1 MEGRGTYM
9 RNMRSVKSSFRQTG
23 AADGTARKGV
33 KPFRRTEA
41 LLRLIRLCLSNL
53 RQVFVQ
59 GFWYRTSSR
68 PHGIRTALRLD
79 GRAVGPCSL
88 SCSISLELKC
98 QERSLLTPLRLLLC
112 RRSASLGR
120 ANMGS
125 RMKDVQRKLDLSLE
139 DLVEEQKTNG
149 GGKGGGRKRRRP
161 SPEPRREPEPRPE
174 RREASAPRSSREPEA
189 SEAKEPV
196 RRRDWVEAPELW
208 DELKQQQPKITIT
221 ITTTIIII
229 IVIIISVI
237 SSIVISSI
245 TSITFSTSII
255 GIIIIIII
263 IFIIIFIIIIL
274 IIIITVIITA
284 PRKEAEAPE
293 VAGARKTGRP
303 PQPAAA
309 PGPMPYPVMPGWPAY
324 DPRHPHPAWR
334 PMAPHMYPARHPAP
348 VFRPPAYGA
357 PPHMPVGYPPAMH
370 RWRPFR

>member
-1 MEGRGTYM
+1 
-9 RNMRSVKSSFRQTG
+9 
-23 AADGTARKGV
+23 
-33 KPFRRTEA
+33 
-41 LLRLIRLCLSNL
+41 
-53 RQVFVQ
+53 
-59 GFWYRTSSR
+59 
-68 PHGIRTALRLD
+68 
-79 GRAVGPCSL
+79 
-88 SCSISLELKC
+88 
-98 QERSLLTPLRLLLC
+98 
-112 RRSASLGR
+112 
-120 ANMGS
+120 
-125 RMKDVQRKLDLSLE
+125 MKDVQRKLDLSLE

-196 RRRDWVEAPELW
+196 RRRDWVEE
-208 DELKQQQPKITIT
+208 PKR
-221 ITTTIIII
+221 
-229 IVIIISVI
+229 
-237 SSIVISSI
+237 
-245 TSITFSTSII
+245 
-255 GIIIIIII
+255 
-263 IFIIIFIIIIL
+263 
-274 IIIITVIITA
+274 

-357 PPHMPVGYPPAMH
+357 PPHMPVGYPPAMPGAAPAGH
-370 RWRPFR
+370 RHPAAPAPAYPPGQLDAPASSSAPRARSRRRERGRDRDGQHGREHGRHSSHAVLAAAPAGQPPPHGYQVRLSNIPPELTARDLAEAFAEVSGSRIESVDLLRDGSGRATGEAVIIFAAMPDAQNAVRRYHGGDLNGRRLEAVYEGEVNTSSKR